1 MKSRK
6 LFISL
11 MILALAVLVFTAC
24 EVMEKGHYTLNIVVT
39 GEGKVGIAGE
49 DLIEEGEIVRIYEYG
64 KVVQIEVEP
73 EEGYEVSWAGPDGDK
88 VEKDGN
94 NYKVRIIGDMKISA
108 NFIREGSATD
118 NALFNFE
125 EDTEGFG
132 WSVAY
137 GGDDSTVNAK
147 LSNSTE
153 IVYAGKQSLKIDYHF
168 TSTGASNID
177 IFKENLNSDNYGVY
191 KFRVYVPEES
201 GLEFFQAFV
210 QTTAWDWN
218 SESPEAIEYDKWIEL
233 EVDMRENPNKGVQEI
248 YKLGIQ
254 IAPPSNPEKLSGTI
268 YIDSIDVVE

>member
-1 MKSRK
+1 MKSK
-6 LFISL
+6 AIYFL

-108 NFIREGSATD
+108 NFIRSATD

-125 EDTEGFG
+125 EDTEGFRG
-132 WSVAY
+132 
-137 GGDDSTVNAK
+137 GGDDSTVNAN

-168 TSTGASNID
+168 TST
-177 IFKENLNSDNYGVY
+177 KEV
-191 KFRVYVPEES
+191 
-201 GLEFFQAFV
+201 
-210 QTTAWDWN
+210 
-218 SESPEAIEYDKWIEL
+218 I
-233 EVDMRENPNKGVQEI
+233 
-248 YKLGIQ
+248 
-254 IAPPSNPEKLSGTI
+254 
-268 YIDSIDVVE
+268 

>member
-125 EDTEGFG
+125 EDTEGFS

-137 GGDDSTVNAK
+137 GGDASTVNAK

-153 IVYAGKQSLKIDYHF
+153 IVYAGKQSLKIDYYF
-168 TSTGASNID
+168 TSTEASNID

-191 KFRVYVPEES
+191 KFRVYVPKES

-210 QTTAWDWN
+210 QTKAYDWN
-218 SESPEAIEYDKWIEL
+218 SESPEPIEYDNWIEL